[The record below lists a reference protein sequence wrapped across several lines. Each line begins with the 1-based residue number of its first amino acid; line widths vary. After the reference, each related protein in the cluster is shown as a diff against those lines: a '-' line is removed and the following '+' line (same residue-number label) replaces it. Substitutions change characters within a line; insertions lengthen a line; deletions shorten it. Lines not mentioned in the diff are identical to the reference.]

1 MQKQQGDD
9 IVILGYSPDILFEKN
24 ILFTD
29 RNAATNAVRFTD
41 NSFDLGDKNFINM
54 DRVFNIYGET
64 LDKELK
70 HIMQAEILVPEKVEV
85 FLSKIYVQNE
95 ANKNF
100 IENEYKSLLKE
111 RNITVV
117 VDEDLFF

>member
-1 MQKQQGDD
+1 
-9 IVILGYSPDILFEKN
+9 
-24 ILFTD
+24 
-29 RNAATNAVRFTD
+29 
-41 NSFDLGDKNFINM
+41 M

-95 ANKNF
+95 AKKNF

-117 VDEDLFF
+117 VDEDLFFEEYV